1 MENSN
6 FLYSFNNDW
15 GWFVDIEAQEKRKPT
30 RYKYYSYKQNL
41 PTIPEETKSNTSKKI
56 YVGEDDGDDDPKRPH
71 SLGFI
76 GCVIFIIIVCIY
88 FL

>member
-6 FLYSFNNDW
+6 FLYSLNNDW
-15 GWFVDIEAQEKRKPT
+15 GWFIDIEAQEKRKPT

-41 PTIPEETKSNTSKKI
+41 PTIPEETKSNTSTKI
-56 YVGEDDGDDDPKRPH
+56 YVGDDYGDDPKRSH

-76 GCVIFIIIVCIY
+76 CCIIIMLIVCIY